1 MWIWGVEV
9 SSNIVNRSACHT
21 NSGRSYNFPTWF
33 NGPNMV
39 LTSPTVSVVPNIWHV
54 PTLVLSKYLL
64 WTMKCCSYQ
73 IFIYP
78 SLAIYLDARI
88 SRPISCYDVHCSHRG
103 GQMHLYEAVIINYY
117 NGAINNVQQQTGS
130 QCHVS
135 TCHVQVWTRVK
146 CPRLNTFLWALT
158 FILH

>member
-9 SSNIVNRSACHT
+9 SSSIANRSACHT

-39 LTSPTVSVVPNIWHV
+39 LTSPTVSEVPNIWHV

-64 WTMKCCSYQ
+64 Q
-73 IFIYP
+73 
-78 SLAIYLDARI
+78 LLDIYLPLPRYLLGCTHLTSHQLLWCSLFTLRWSDAL
-88 SRPISCYDVHCSHRG
+88 VRG
-103 GQMHLYEAVIINYY
+103 SNYH
-117 NGAINNVQQQTGS
+117 NGAINNIQQQTGS
-130 QCHVS
+130 LCHVP

-146 CPRLNTFLWALT
+146 CPRLNTFLCSLT

>member
-1 MWIWGVEV
+1 MWILGVEV
-9 SSNIVNRSACHT
+9 SSNIANRSACHT

-54 PTLVLSKYLL
+54 PTLSSLNI
-64 WTMKCCSYQ
+64 CCSYQ

-88 SRPISCYDVHCSHRG
+88 SRPISCYDVRCSHRG
-103 GQMHLYEAVIINYY
+103 GQMHLYSAVIIIMEQLITY
-117 NGAINNVQQQTGS
+117 NSKLGACATCPRVTCKCG
-130 QCHVS
+130 HVS
-135 TCHVQVWTRVK
+135 SVPISIHFCDHWPSSSIR
-146 CPRLNTFLWALT
+146 R
-158 FILH
+158 

>member
-9 SSNIVNRSACHT
+9 SSNIANRSACHT

-39 LTSPTVSVVPNIWHV
+39 LTSPTVSEVPNIWHV
-54 PTLVLSKYLL
+54 PTLSSLNI
-64 WTMKCCSYQ
+64 CCSYQ

-103 GQMHLYEAVIINYY
+103 GQMHLHSAVIINYY
-117 NGAINNVQQQTGS
+117 NGAINNVQQQTGNP
-130 QCHVS
+130 CHVS